1 MSPMMTTKPCEL
13 HAGQIKKA
21 RAAAGL
27 TQRDLAGRITSSV
40 ASISRLETGR
50 ARPSTGTLERI
61 ANATG
66 HRLEVALVS
75 VQRPATAEDDLEEQ
89 NNKLRRALRSF
100 LYLAKPHWDEPGQDV
115 LDGLP
120 DSQAFALGFAMAHA
134 GENIILAGQIRRARQ
149 LVE

>member
-1 MSPMMTTKPCEL
+1 MLPIVTTKPCEL

-27 TQRDLAGRITSSV
+27 TQRDLAGRIASSV
-40 ASISRLETGR
+40 ANISRLETGR
-50 ARPSTGTLERI
+50 ARPSTRTLERI

-66 HRLEVALVS
+66 HRLAVALVS
-75 VQRPATAEDDLEEQ
+75 VQQPATEDDLEEQ

-120 DSQAFALGFAMAHA
+120 NSQAFALGFAMAHA